1 MFAAAPSMRLHE
13 ARPWRHLMSVS
24 RVLLF
29 TVLLAAAAPS
39 AARADVFLIPFAG
52 VNFGGDAGKEF
63 GAAVDAENFTWGA
76 SLGYMGSGVFGL
88 EADFGYSADFF
99 GKSDLGNSQVTTL
112 FGNLLLGVPLGG
124 QSGFGI
130 RPYALAGLGLI
141 RTDLDSIGVIEVGDN
156 EVGWNV
162 GGGVMMFF
170 GPVGVRADVRY
181 IRTFSA
187 LNLLDI
193 DAIDPAG
200 NLDFT
205 RGSAGF
211 IIRF

>member
-1 MFAAAPSMRLHE
+1 VR
-13 ARPWRHLMSVS
+13 S
-24 RVLLF
+24 RVLILA
-29 TVLLAAAAPS
+29 VLLTFTLPG

-52 VNFGGDAGKEF
+52 VNFGGDSGKEF

-76 SLGYMGSGVFGL
+76 SLGYMGSGVFGV

-99 GKSDLGNSQVTTL
+99 GKSDLGDSRVATL

-141 RTDLDSIGVIEVGDN
+141 RTDLDSIGTIEVGEN
-156 EVGWNV
+156 EVGWSL

-187 LNLLDI
+187 LDLLDFDSI
-193 DAIDPAG
+193 EPAG
-200 NLDFT
+200 DLDFT
-205 RGSAGF
+205 RGTAGF

>member
-1 MFAAAPSMRLHE
+1 MLR
-13 ARPWRHLMSVS
+13 S
-24 RVLLF
+24 RVLILA
-29 TVLLAAAAPS
+29 VLLTFTLPG

-76 SLGYMGSGVFGL
+76 SLGYMGTGVFGV

-99 GKSDLGNSQVTTL
+99 GKSDLGDSKVATL

-130 RPYALAGLGLI
+130 RPYVLAGLGLI
-141 RTDLDSIGVIEVGDN
+141 RTDLDSIATIEVGES
-156 EVGWNV
+156 EVGWSA

-170 GPVGVRADVRY
+170 GPVGLRGDVRY

-187 LNLLDI
+187 LDLLDL
-193 DAIDPAG
+193 DAIEPAG
-200 NLDFT
+200 DLDFT
-205 RGSAGF
+205 RGTLGF

>member
-1 MFAAAPSMRLHE
+1 
-13 ARPWRHLMSVS
+13 MSVS
-24 RVLLF
+24 RVLVL
-29 TVLLAAAAPS
+29 TVLLAAAPAV
-39 AARADVFLIPFAG
+39 ARADVFLIPFAG
-52 VNFGGDAGKEF
+52 VNFGGDSGKEF

-76 SLGYMGSGVFGL
+76 SLGYMGSGVFGV

-99 GKSDLGNSQVTTL
+99 GKSDLGDSRVATL

-141 RTDLDSIGVIEVGDN
+141 RTDLDSIGVIEVGES
-156 EVGWNV
+156 EVGWSA

-170 GPVGVRADVRY
+170 GPVGLRADVRY

-187 LNLLDI
+187 LDLLDL
-193 DAIDPAG
+193 DSIDPAG
-200 NLDFT
+200 DLDFT